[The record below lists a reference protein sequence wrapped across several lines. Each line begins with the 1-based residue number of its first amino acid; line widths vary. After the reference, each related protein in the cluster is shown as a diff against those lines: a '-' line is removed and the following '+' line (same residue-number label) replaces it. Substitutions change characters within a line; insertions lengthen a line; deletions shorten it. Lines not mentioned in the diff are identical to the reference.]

1 MEADRL
7 REILDLLEASL
18 DEPRLPGAELAGRAY
33 LSRFHFD
40 RLVRSALDEPPG
52 AFRRRILLERSAYRL
67 GAGRDPVIEIALGA
81 GYGGPEAFTRAFAR
95 AYGVPPSAFRAAAG
109 QPDYRLP
116 AASGI
121 HFLPP
126 GGIRLPATR
135 RSTGMTMLT
144 KMLDHHLW
152 LSGQILDRAAG
163 LGDDV
168 LDRPIELSV
177 DGIDAEPTLRSLAA
191 RLVTQLEMWLA
202 AFSGASEAPPDGDR
216 SPATLSARLAE
227 AGPRFREIVIGALDD
242 GRGDETFIDMTCR
255 PAHVFTYSG
264 VLAHVLT
271 FSAVRRTM
279 AIGALETAG
288 IDDLGAGDPMEFVG
302 GTGEDASHITRAGR

>member
-1 MEADRL
+1 MDADRL
-7 REILDLLEASL
+7 REILDLVEASL
-18 DEPRLPGAELAGRAY
+18 DEPELTGSDLAGRAF

-40 RLVRSALDEPPG
+40 RLVSSALGEPPG
-52 AFRRRILLERSAYRL
+52 AFRRRILLERSAHRL
-67 GAGRDPVIEIALGA
+67 ANGRESVLEIALTA
-81 GYGGPEAFTRAFAR
+81 GYGGPEAFAHAFAR
-95 AYGVPPSAFRAAAG
+95 AYGVPPSAYRSAPR
-109 QPDYRLP
+109 PDYRLP
-116 AASGI
+116 TANGI

-135 RSTGMTMLT
+135 RSDAMTTLT

-152 LSGQILDRAAG
+152 LSGEILDRAG
-163 LGDDV
+163 RLDDDT

-177 DGIDAEPTLRSLAA
+177 EGIDAEPTLRSLAT

-202 AFSGASEAPPDGDR
+202 AFDGASETPPDGDR
-216 SPATLSARLAE
+216 TPAALRTRLAA
-227 AGPRFREIVIGALDD
+227 AGPKFREVVAGAVND
-242 GRGDETFIDMTCR
+242 GRADETFIDMTCR
-255 PAHVFTYSG
+255 PAHVFTYGG

-279 AIGALETAG
+279 AIGALESAG

-302 GTGEDASHITRAGR
+302 GSGEDAAHITRG